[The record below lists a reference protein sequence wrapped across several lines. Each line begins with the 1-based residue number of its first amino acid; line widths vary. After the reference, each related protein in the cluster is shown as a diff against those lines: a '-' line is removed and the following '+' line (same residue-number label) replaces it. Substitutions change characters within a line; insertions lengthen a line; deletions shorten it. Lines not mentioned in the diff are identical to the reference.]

1 MTTTAQNP
9 TVQDVYTKVTE
20 RIISLLEKG
29 VIPWRKTWST
39 YGLARNYA
47 TGHVYTGI
55 NMILMNNTE
64 HPIPYFMT
72 FNQVKTRNGKIKKGA
87 KAEFVVYF
95 NVVFKNEQNQTIERE
110 EAEKLQ
116 KQGKEVKVQR
126 YLKYFNVFNTADI
139 EGIEFEFPEI
149 KFQPNE
155 KIEKCESIIQNM
167 PNCPDVIQQDV
178 NRAYYDPTHDIVN
191 LPAIEQ
197 FESAEH
203 FYTTFFHEL
212 AHATGHESRLARPA
226 ITNPNEFGSKA
237 YSEEELTAEIAAAF
251 LCAQVGIDYDDIM
264 ENTAAYLQGWLKILK
279 KDKLFIFKAAAAAQK
294 ATDYILGK

>member
-1 MTTTAQNP
+1 MTTTTQNP
-9 TVQDVYTKVTE
+9 TIQDVYLKVTE

-29 VIPWRKTWST
+29 VIPWRKTWNT
-39 YGLARNYA
+39 YGLAKNYT

-72 FNQVKTRNGKIKKGA
+72 FNQVKAKNGKIKKGA

-95 NVVFKNEQNQTIERE
+95 NVVFKDDQNQTVERE

-116 KQGKEVKVQR
+116 KKGKEIKVQR
-126 YLKYFNVFNTADI
+126 YLKYFNVFNIGDV

-149 KFQPNE
+149 KFQQNE
-155 KIEKCESIIQNM
+155 KIDKCERIIQNM
-167 PNCPDVIQQDV
+167 PNRPEIIAEDA
-178 NRAYYDPTHDIVN
+178 NRAYYNPVHDYVN

-203 FYTTFFHEL
+203 FYATFFHEL
-212 AHATGHESRLARPA
+212 AHSTGHESRLARPA
-226 ITNPNEFGSKA
+226 IITPNEFGSKA
-237 YSEEELTAEIAAAF
+237 YSEEELTAEIAASF

-264 ENTAAYLQGWLKILK
+264 QNTAAYLQGWLNVIK
-279 KDKLFIFKAAAAAQK
+279 KDKLFIFKTAAAAQK
-294 ATDYILGK
+294 ATDYMLGK